1 MTAAG
6 TVTPVCQA
14 GWSAARRRL
23 SCADGQRGS
32 LTLFAAVFA
41 LGLLLMTGLV
51 VDGGARLT
59 AQARADHQA
68 EQAARVAAQAL
79 DPASVRTGQAVL
91 LDPARARSAALA
103 YLAAAGYPDADAVV
117 TVTGDRVDV
126 RVTGRQPT
134 AILGLIGRPSITVT
148 GVGRALLVT
157 GNYSQEA
164 R

>member
-1 MTAAG
+1 MY
-6 TVTPVCQA
+6 QA
-14 GWSAARRRL
+14 GWSAAPRRL
-23 SCADGQRGS
+23 SSADSERGS
-32 LTLFAAVFA
+32 LTLFAVVFA

-68 EQAARVAAQAL
+68 EQAARVAAQAI
-79 DPASVRTGQAVL
+79 DPASLRNGQPVA

-103 YLAAAGYPDADAVV
+103 YLAAAGYPDAVV
-117 TVTGDRVDV
+117 TLTGDSVDV
-126 RVTGRQPT
+126 RVTGHQPT
-134 AILGLIGRPSITVT
+134 VILGLIGRPSLDVT

-157 GNYSQEA
+157 GNYSQET